1 MVRKWHGRGRTAS
14 NASVMDRRRSRLK
27 IRVRDDVKLSQFLFC
42 LQRSNSLSLRQSML
56 YLSLLL
62 HAHVIRQ
69 RTWNFGDVIC
79 YSSGNGYG
87 WFEICYWRASFIA
100 TVTFLFDDD
109 EVAGDS
115 QILRVG
121 WITRMGILAYYL
133 CTLFISSL
141 TTYCGRLWTL
151 RYLSESFTVH

>member
-1 MVRKWHGRGRTAS
+1 
-14 NASVMDRRRSRLK
+14 MDRRRSRLK
-27 IRVRDDVKLSQFLFC
+27 IRVRDDVKLPQFLFC

-100 TVTFLFDDD
+100 TVTLTHFF
-109 EVAGDS
+109 S
-115 QILRVG
+115 TT
-121 WITRMGILAYYL
+121 TRWLGTAK
-133 CTLFISSL
+133 F
-141 TTYCGRLWTL
+141 
-151 RYLSESFTVH
+151 SELGG